1 MNADQSRPRKAPTI
15 DLSHLPKIL
24 SVTTERRRY
33 DVPRLFVEDGKEVRL
48 QDVLE
53 VIVETDGPF
62 VKRALSPVL
71 FVGGV
76 PLTESR
82 RIDDHH
88 YAFYGPRSHR
98 VLVEGGPISLS
109 WTREGPLQPTEH
121 RLEAQPDKS

>member
-1 MNADQSRPRKAPTI
+1 MNADQGQPRKAPTV
-15 DLSHLPKIL
+15 DLDHLPKIL
-24 SVTTERRRY
+24 SVTTELRRF

-82 RIDDHH
+82 QIDDHH
-88 YAFYGPRSHR
+88 YAFYGPRSPQ
-98 VLVEGGPISLS
+98 VLLDGGPISLG
-109 WTREGPLQPTEH
+109 WTREGPRDRTEL
-121 RLEAQPDKS
+121 RLEAQRGKS